1 MLRETRLLLWRTLA
15 AVMVLL
21 GVIGIAVP
29 VLPTVP
35 FLLVAAWA
43 ASRGWPALEARL
55 LAHPKYGPD
64 IRRWRERG
72 SVPRKAKWMSSLM
85 MLASA
90 SLLMMSGAATWLKW
104 AAPLFMAAVAI
115 WLWRRPED

>member
-1 MLRETRLLLWRTLA
+1 
-15 AVMVLL
+15 
-21 GVIGIAVP
+21 
-29 VLPTVP
+29 
-35 FLLVAAWA
+35 
-43 ASRGWPALEARL
+43 
-55 LAHPKYGPD
+55 
-64 IRRWRERG
+64 
-72 SVPRKAKWMSSLM
+72 MSSLM